1 MQTRVITQ
9 LDIRQPGFDTEQ
21 RPEKIV
27 SVLLELSLGLF
38 EALEFKIERFL
49 LGDLLWCT
57 AFKAADVLL
66 SGELPFCKRCIS
78 CLGENCGCESRYL
91 CTFLE

>member
-9 LDIRQPGFDTEQ
+9 LDIRQPRFDTEQ
-21 RPEKIV
+21 CPEKIV

-57 AFKAADVLL
+57 AFKATEVLL
-66 SGELPFCKRCIS
+66 SSELPFCKYCMS
-78 CLGENCGCESRYL
+78 LLGEHHGCESSYL